1 MHRKFLHVS
10 ELVCRDLQKNKIFGL
25 QLPRSAKD
33 LVPQTELRDKITDFC
48 KKHGIVMGNESAT
61 ALEHPELGE
70 LGELEELEERGLHIW
85 IPYDII

>member
-1 MHRKFLHVS
+1 
-10 ELVCRDLQKNKIFGL
+10 
-25 QLPRSAKD
+25 
-33 LVPQTELRDKITDFC
+33 
-48 KKHGIVMGNESAT
+48 MGNESAT

>member
-1 MHRKFLHVS
+1 MHQNFVHAS
-10 ELVCRDLQKNKIFGL
+10 ELVCRDP

-61 ALEHPELGE
+61 ALEHPEIGE
-70 LGELEELEERGLHIW
+70 LGEQAGPSHMGTI
-85 IPYDII
+85 